1 MNGDA
6 FQRARPGEKLK
17 LSATAW
23 NACLDAAEA
32 HKRGQPGMGGG
43 PIQFRQ
49 ADIVLVKNASGSDV
63 SRFEV
68 LGIDGVIVTPDDSLI
83 EFQNQ
88 VALRGI
94 TPDKDDHAGKF
105 VICLDPIADGK
116 IGRAWVSGVCLV
128 QVSIADVNHRF
139 CDVLDADRGKLLS
152 SANGSAR
159 ILYKQNAELGVAWC
173 VVRMGDG
180 GDSVRIGKVEA
191 DWSRGTCATVTIWE
205 SGDGCEPT
213 QNAPAETIE
222 DVTNLS
228 QDVLANSW
236 VVIGRGH
243 NSRWYLIEAGFDGE
257 CRKTIGGED
266 ITKWPGWNGE
276 VEQILGHDASGCLKW
291 FDIANCSSGGS

>member
-6 FQRARPGEKLK
+6 FQRARPGEKLR

-32 HKRGQPGMGGG
+32 HKRGQPGNGGG
-43 PIQFRQ
+43 PVQFRQ

-63 SRFEV
+63 GRFGV

-105 VICLDPIADGK
+105 VICLDPIANGQL
-116 IGRAWVSGVCLV
+116 GRAWVSGVCPV
-128 QVSIADVNHRF
+128 QVSIQDVNHKF
-139 CDVLDADRGKLLS
+139 CDVLDADRAKLQS

-159 ILYKQNAELGVAWC
+159 ILYKQNAEPGVAWC

-180 GDSVRIGKVEA
+180 GGDGDPIRIGKTTST
-191 DWSRGTCATVTIWE
+191 WTKGSLATITLYE
-205 SGDGCEPT
+205 SGTPPNETTGSPT
-213 QNAPAETIE
+213 QTLENCVNKFG
-222 DVTNLS
+222 DVQS
-228 QDVLANSW
+228 GKWVSVARAANGS
-236 VVIGRGH
+236 
-243 NSRWYLIEAGFDGE
+243 WYLIASE
-257 CRKTIGGED
+257 C
-266 ITKWPGWNGE
+266 
-276 VEQILGHDASGCLKW
+276 
-291 FDIANCSSGGS
+291 